1 MLNALNDKAEIANS
15 DLLTMLKMGVE
26 QSFNAVIITDAD
38 LGKSGTKILY
48 ANPAFC
54 KMTGYQANELKGLSP
69 RILQGPLTC
78 PNVINQLRYCL
89 ANNQNFHGSAINYKK
104 DGSTYYVEWN
114 ISPVFDDTGK
124 VSHFISIQQ
133 DISHKIASDNTE
145 QLLMEALNNT
155 PDSVMIT
162 DTNGIINYVNQGFVS
177 QTGYSYS
184 DILGQRPSM
193 LKSGEHQQEFY
204 QELWNTLLK
213 GHTFRA
219 TFLNKRKNA
228 SQYYSDQSITPIKDN
243 IGNTTHYVSVSKDLS
258 ERVRDEQAFREI
270 SKLDALTGVLIR
282 SAGELEIEK
291 YFMKSLHGTP
301 FSLSMIDIDHFKNIN
316 DQWGHPTGDKIL
328 QIVAE
333 TIKSCL
339 RLTDHVIRWGG
350 EEFLLLFDNCDLNAA
365 NGLVERC
372 RIAVANI
379 SYPKIEG
386 VTISA
391 GVAQLHAKEDVASL
405 IARADRALYQSK
417 AEGRNKVSLQR

>member
-1 MLNALNDKAEIANS
+1 MLNALNDKADIANS
-15 DLLTMLKMGVE
+15 DLLTMLRMGVE

-54 KMTGYQANELKGLSP
+54 KMTGYQANELRGLSP

-78 PNVINQLRYCL
+78 PNVINQLRHCL
-89 ANNQNFHGSAINYKK
+89 KNNQNFHGSAVNYKK

-114 ISPVFDDTGK
+114 ISPVFDDTGE

-133 DISHKIASDNTE
+133 DVSHKIVSDNTE
-145 QLLMEALNNT
+145 QILMEALNTT

-204 QELWNTLLK
+204 QELWDTLLK
-213 GHTFRA
+213 GNTFRA

-243 IGNTTHYVSVSKDLS
+243 IGNTTHYISVSKDLS

-301 FSLSMIDIDHFKNIN
+301 FSLSMIDIDHFKSIN

-379 SYPKIEG
+379 DYPKIEG